1 MTTVVA
7 PPPPPRA
14 MAAPAPPHARAKVL
28 CIDDEIP
35 VLDGVERVLRGRFDV
50 VKATNGADAVVAF
63 QYGGPFAVIVCDFR
77 LAETDGVQLLSKF
90 KELGPD
96 VVRLL
101 LTGQATMDDAIN
113 AINDGHIFGFIR
125 KPCRAE
131 LLIQRV
137 SDAVTQHQLLTSE
150 RELLERTLHGS
161 IKALTDLLALSC
173 PIASGRAAR
182 IARYACDLAAD
193 QHIEKWEI
201 EIAAMLSQIGYVT
214 LPPEL
219 VDRVYRGAV
228 LNAREQALADRLPLI
243 PEELLATIPRLEGVR
258 AILHHVPERFD
269 AATLAVPI
277 GARILRVAADFDALI
292 ENQRLSVDEAVRR
305 MSSMRGV
312 YDPRVLEVLGSAS
325 AFFGVGLET
334 LEIPLS
340 DVTEDMVFVT
350 DVKSPAGILLIA
362 RGQNVTRSLLER
374 IRNNW
379 SSFAPRER
387 VRVCTSR

>member
-1 MTTVVA
+1 MTMVVA
-7 PPPPPRA
+7 PPPSPRSSA
-14 MAAPAPPHARAKVL
+14 TPQTRARVL
-28 CIDDEIP
+28 CIDDELT
-35 VLDGVERVLRGRFDV
+35 VLHGVERVLRGRFDV
-50 VKATNGADAVVAF
+50 VKATNGADAIVAF

-90 KELGPD
+90 REIDPN

-101 LTGQATMDDAIN
+101 LTGHATMDDAID

-137 SDAVTQHQLLTSE
+137 SDAVAQHRLLTSE
-150 RELLERTLHGS
+150 RELLERTLRGS

-173 PIASGRAAR
+173 PIASGRASR
-182 IARYACDLAAD
+182 IARYACDLASE
-193 QHIEKWEI
+193 QHVEQWEI

-219 VDRVYRGAV
+219 VDRVYRGMA
-228 LNAREQALADRLPLI
+228 LNAREQALADRVPLI
-243 PEELLATIPRLEGVR
+243 AEELLATIPRLEGVR
-258 AILHHVPERFD
+258 AILHHAPERFD
-269 AATLAVPI
+269 ASTTAVPI

-292 ENQRLSVDEAVRR
+292 ENQRLGVDAAVRQ

-312 YDPRVLEVLGSAS
+312 YDPHVLEVLATAS

-334 LEIPLS
+334 LELPLS
-340 DVTEDMVFVT
+340 DVAEGMVFVAE
-350 DVKSPAGILLIA
+350 VMSPAGLLLIA

-387 VRVCTSR
+387 VRVCVSR